1 LIIFGASNLKSMEA
15 QNVEKKYDVYKFDPY
30 WKYVVKHVLE
40 ICDDPNVILGIYNAS
55 ANETMF
61 NKDIRFSLMI
71 PRDIR
76 SKYQTLIE
84 EVDWQDEDCY
94 YIAPNDEHYKKTEAI
109 KADLKRFLEIS
120 EELDKIVAKYV

>member
-1 LIIFGASNLKSMEA
+1 MET

-40 ICDDPNVILGIYNAS
+40 ICNDPNVILCIYNAS
-55 ANETMF
+55 ADETMF

-71 PRDIR
+71 PRNIR

-94 YIAPNDEHYKKTEAI
+94 YITPNDEHYKKTEAI